1 MMELFGKEISE
12 QELKDKL
19 AWALIYGGPSIV
31 VFAIKSAAI
40 AAGLIDR
47 GVALRA
53 SMQVSRQLPSY
64 KKKAWDTYKRTGS
77 IKLAL
82 QEFF

>member
-1 MMELFGKEISE
+1 MELFGKEISE

-19 AWALIYGGPSIV
+19 AWVLIYGGPSV
-31 VFAIKSAAI
+31 TVLAIKSAAI

-47 GVALRA
+47 GAAFRL
-53 SMQVSRQLPSY
+53 SMQAGRQLPYY

-77 IKLAL
+77 IELAL
-82 QEFF
+82 KEFF